1 MTVLAQALLHPRSV
15 AIVGASDE
23 PTKTTGRPLRF
34 LRAAGFAGT
43 VYPVNPNRETVQG
56 ERAWP
61 SIESLPET
69 PDHAYIV
76 APTDAALAA
85 VEACGRRGVKVA
97 TILAAG
103 FSEAGEE
110 GLARERRLR
119 EIVAATG
126 IRVVG
131 PSSLGVVNVHER
143 LLLTANAAFA
153 EPDFPHGDLFV
164 ASHSGTMIGALI
176 SRGKARGVGFAG
188 LVSAGNE
195 VDLGVGE
202 ICAAT
207 LDDPNVGGYLLFLET
222 LRHAESIRSFAHGA
236 LQRGKPV
243 VAYKLGR
250 SAAAAELSVSHTGAL
265 SGEDDVAEAFFRDCG
280 IARVHTLDGLIE
292 AAPLV
297 RRLPMVRGRKPRVA
311 LVTTTGGGAAM
322 VVDALGVR
330 GVEVPKVQ
338 DLTLAGTRYDV
349 MKGALD
355 ALLASPDYDLVIATP
370 GSSARYEPHLAVK
383 PVIDSA
389 GADKAL
395 ACFVVP
401 DAPEALAELTRAGVP
416 NFRTPEACADAV
428 AAAFS
433 RTPRTGDRPR
443 FAPKVGNSRS
453 VSGVA
458 LGPPFA
464 PKTGEMGSVPGGLLD
479 ELEAYRVIAKLGI
492 AHAPAE
498 ELRGAPSVPY
508 PLAVKVLSADIP
520 HKTEVGGVALGI
532 ADAGELEAA
541 VWRIRESTGCGRLM
555 VQAMVKG
562 LGEALVGYRVDAQ
575 VGPIVMLAAGGVLAE
590 IHRDR
595 AIRLAPVDLETARAM
610 VDEVK
615 AFAALRGY
623 RNRPRGDLEALAAAV
638 SALSRLATG
647 EENVV
652 EAELNPVM
660 VLEEG
665 RGVAAVD
672 ALVRVAR

>member
-1 MTVLAQALLHPRSV
+1 MKLSEALLHPRSV

-23 PTKTTGRPLRF
+23 PSKTTGRPLRF
-34 LRAAGFAGT
+34 LRAAGFDRPI
-43 VYPVNPNRETVQG
+43 YPVNPKRETVQG

-61 SIESLPET
+61 SIDALPET

-76 APTDAALAA
+76 APTEAALDA

-119 EIVAATG
+119 EIVKSTG

-153 EPDFPHGDLFV
+153 EPDFPRGDLFV

-222 LRHAESIRSFAHGA
+222 LRHADSIREFARGA
-236 LQRGKPV
+236 LARGKPV
-243 VAYKLGR
+243 LAFKLGR
-250 SAAAAELSVSHTGAL
+250 SRAGAELSVSHTGAL
-265 SGEDDVAEAFFRDCG
+265 AGEDDVADAFFRDCG
-280 IARVHTLDGLIE
+280 IARVTTLDGLIE
-292 AAPLV
+292 GAPLV
-297 RRLPMVRGRKPRVA
+297 KRVPIVRGRKGRVA
-311 LVTTTGGGAAM
+311 VVTTTGGGAAM

-330 GVEVPKVQ
+330 GVEVPTMQ
-338 DLTLAGTRYDV
+338 DLTLAGTKYDV

-355 ALLASPDYDLVIATP
+355 SLLASPEYDLVIATP

-389 GADKAL
+389 GADKPL

-401 DAPEALAELTRAGVP
+401 DAPEALAELTKAGVP
-416 NFRTPEACADAV
+416 NFRTPESCADAV
-428 AAAFS
+428 AAAFG
-433 RTPRTGDRPR
+433 R
-443 FAPKVGNSRS
+443 K
-453 VSGVA
+453 
-458 LGPPFA
+458 
-464 PKTGEMGSVPGGLLD
+464 PGGSEKVTHCPGLTRDIPTLLD
-479 ELEAYRVIAKLGI
+479 ELEAYRLLARFGI
-492 AHAPAE
+492 PHAPAE
-498 ELRGAPSVPY
+498 ELSEAPSIAY
-508 PLAVKVLSADIP
+508 PLAAKVLSADIP
-520 HKTEVGGVALGI
+520 HKTDAGGVELGI
-532 ADAGELEAA
+532 ANGEQLAAA
-541 VWRIRESTGCGRLM
+541 VKRIRASTNCGRVM

-575 VGPIVMLAAGGVLAE
+575 VGPIVMLAAGGVLTE
-590 IHRDR
+590 IYRDR
-595 AIRLAPVDLETARAM
+595 AIRLAPVDLETAGEM
-610 VDEVK
+610 VGEVK
-615 AFAALRGY
+615 AFAALKGY
-623 RNRPRGDLEALAAAV
+623 RNRPAGDLEALAAAV
-638 SALSRLATG
+638 SALSQLALD
-647 EENVV
+647 EEAKVI

-660 VLEEG
+660 VLERG
-665 RGVAAVD
+665 RGVVAVD
-672 ALVRVAR
+672 ALVRVAQ

>member
-1 MTVLAQALLHPRSV
+1 VTPLSEALLYPKSV

-23 PTKTTGRPLRF
+23 PSKTTGRPLRF
-34 LRAAGFAGT
+34 LRAAGFAGAI
-43 VYPVNPNRETVQG
+43 YPINPNRDTVQG

-61 SIESLPET
+61 SIEALPET

-76 APTDAALAA
+76 TPTQAVLAA
-85 VEACGRRGVKVA
+85 VEACGKRGVKVA

-110 GLARERRLR
+110 GMARERELR
-119 EIVAATG
+119 EIVKRTG

-131 PSSLGVVNVHER
+131 PSSLGVVNVHQK

-153 EPDFPHGDLFV
+153 EPDFPRGDLFV

-207 LDDPNVGGYLLFLET
+207 LDDPNVGAYLLFLET
-222 LRHAESIRSFAHGA
+222 LRHAQEIRTFARGA
-236 LQRGKPV
+236 MERGKPV
-243 VAYKLGR
+243 LAFKLGR
-250 SAAAAELSVSHTGAL
+250 SQAGAELSVSHTGAL
-265 SGEDDVAEAFFRDCG
+265 AGEDDVADAFFRDCG
-280 IARVHTLDGLIE
+280 IARVTTLDGLIE
-292 AAPLV
+292 GAPLA
-297 RRLPMVRGRKPRVA
+297 RRLPIVRGRKPRVA
-311 LVTTTGGGAAM
+311 VVTTTGGGAAM

-330 GVEVPKVQ
+330 GVEVPKMQ
-338 DLTLAGTRYDV
+338 DLTLAGTKYDV

-389 GADKAL
+389 GAGKPL

-416 NFRTPEACADAV
+416 NFRTPESCADAV
-428 AAAFS
+428 AAAFG
-433 RTPRTGDRPR
+433 RAPRD
-443 FAPKVGNSRS
+443 
-453 VSGVA
+453 
-458 LGPPFA
+458 GPPPTRGRRQAAA
-464 PKTGEMGSVPGGLLD
+464 PHLLD
-479 ELEAYRVIAKLGI
+479 ELAAYALISKLGI
-492 AHAPAE
+492 THAPAE
-498 ELRGAPSVPY
+498 ELEDATTLAF

-520 HKTEVGGVALGI
+520 HKTDVGGVELGI
-532 ADAGELEAA
+532 TGEAA
-541 VWRIRESTGCGRLM
+541 LAKAAATIRSRTKCDRVM
-555 VQAMVKG
+555 VQQMVKG
-562 LGEALVGYRVDAQ
+562 LGEALIGYRVDAQ
-575 VGPIVMLAAGGVLAE
+575 VGPIVMLAAGGVLTE
-590 IHRDR
+590 IYRDR
-595 AIRLAPVDLETARAM
+595 SIRLAPVDLETAREM
-610 VDEVK
+610 VAEVK

-623 RNRPRGDLEALAAAV
+623 RGRPAGDLEALAAAV
-638 SALSRLATG
+638 SNLSRLVDH
-647 EENVV
+647 EERVM

-660 VLEEG
+660 ILEQG
-665 RGVAAVD
+665 RGVVAVD
-672 ALVRVAR
+672 ALVRVA